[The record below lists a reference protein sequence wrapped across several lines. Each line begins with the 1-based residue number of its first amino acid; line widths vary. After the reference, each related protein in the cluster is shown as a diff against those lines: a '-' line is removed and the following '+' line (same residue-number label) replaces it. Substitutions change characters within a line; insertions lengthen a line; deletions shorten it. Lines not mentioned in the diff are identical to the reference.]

1 MEGPRGYLLKD
12 LVTEKET
19 ENCYDHFSAFWLR
32 SSAEN
37 CYQKEWLLTSEKLS
51 CLYSD
56 HMKTLREPGDFSLW
70 KKIWGKINSV
80 IRFGGK
86 KKKREDSWESL
97 GQQGDQMNQ
106 SKKKSTLNI
115 HQKDWCWSWS
125 SSTLATW
132 WEKPNNWKR
141 PWF

>member
-1 MEGPRGYLLKD
+1 MTEWGESTEYIEKGKPNLMEGPRGYLLKD

-70 KKIWGKINSV
+70 KKIWGKISSV
-80 IRFGGK
+80 TRFGGK
-86 KKKREDSWESL
+86 KKKKIKLSLMKEKERQDS
-97 GQQGDQMNQ
+97 
-106 SKKKSTLNI
+106 
-115 HQKDWCWSWS
+115 
-125 SSTLATW
+125 
-132 WEKPNNWKR
+132 KR
-141 PWF
+141 DTDV